1 MSVVIEDVVKSVLS
15 YNSTADTD
23 LIVRAYEFARE
34 AHKGQVRLSGEE
46 YIIHPLE
53 IALILSE
60 LHMDVETI
68 AAGLLHDVIED
79 TEFTYEDL
87 HEQFG
92 KDIADL
98 VDGVTKIAKLQY
110 KSKEE
115 QQIDSF
121 RKMFVAM
128 ADDIRVIM
136 IKLVDR
142 LHNMR
147 TLSAMRPDKQIQKSN
162 ETLDI
167 YVPIAHRL
175 GISKIKWE
183 FEDLAFRYL
192 KPDDYYSLVDAVKQ
206 KRSEREEYIDK
217 VINILSDK
225 LELENISA
233 EIKGRPKHLYSI
245 YNKMLKGKDFHEIY
259 DLIAIRVL
267 VNSISD
273 CYAVLGYVHT
283 LWKPLPGRIK
293 DYIAMPKPNLYQSLH
308 TAVVGP
314 GGTAFEIQIRTY
326 DMHKVSEFGVA
337 AHWKY
342 KEGKKGSDEL
352 GEKLKFLLDLKEIDD
367 EVDTPVE
374 YVDSVRS
381 NLYIDEVYV
390 YTPKGRIVEVPKGA
404 TPIDFAYR
412 IHSDIGH
419 KCVGAKITGKMVPL
433 TYQLKKGDIVEIMT
447 NPSSK
452 GPSRDWLNV
461 VVSSHARNKIKAF
474 FRKAEREENIIKGKE
489 MFEKDIRHNKLATS
503 DIVKSKYLEYIQKRF
518 NANSWED
525 IYASIGYGGLRGG
538 YVIQRI
544 KENFKKDF
552 DEVVEKQVNV
562 VAPPKNKNRSNMV
575 IIQGYD
581 DLALKFAKCCQPVM
595 GDKIVGYITK
605 GSGISV
611 HRTDCSNICNCEEKE
626 RLIDVTWIDR
636 IVEEKQFTGK
646 LLIRA
651 MDRQRLIGDIT
662 TLLGNEG
669 VSITKFTSKVD
680 DQGVANINFDIVIK
694 NIVQLELLIKKIE
707 MLKNIIYVKRI

>member
-680 DQGVANINFDIVIK
+680 EQGVANINFDIVIK
-694 NIVQLELLIKKIE
+694 NKVQLELLIKKIE

>member
-15 YNSTADTD
+15 YNPTADTD
-23 LIVRAYEFARE
+23 LIVRSYEFARE

-46 YIIHPLE
+46 YIVHPLE

-68 AAGLLHDVIED
+68 SAGLLHDVIED
-79 TEFTYEDL
+79 TEYTYEDL
-87 HEQFG
+87 QERFG

-192 KPDDYYSLVDAVKQ
+192 KPDEYYSLVDAVKQ

-352 GEKLKFLLDLKEIDD
+352 GEKLKFLLELKEIDD
-367 EVDTPVE
+367 EVDNPVE
-374 YVDSVRS
+374 YVDSVRN

-489 MFEKDIRHNKLATS
+489 MFEKDIRNNKLATS
-503 DIVKSKYLEYIQKRF
+503 DIVKNKYLDYIQKRF

-552 DEVVEKQVNV
+552 DEVVQKEVNV

-575 IIQGYD
+575 VIQGYD

-611 HRTDCSNICNCEEKE
+611 HRTDCSNICNCEERE

-636 IVEEKQFTGK
+636 AIEEKQFTGK

>member
-433 TYQLKKGDIVEIMT
+433 TYQLKIGDIVEIMT

-680 DQGVANINFDIVIK
+680 EQGVANINFDIVIK
-694 NIVQLELLIKKIE
+694 NKVQLELLIKKIE